1 MPPPS
6 PYLSIELLIP
16 SSADGGGKSGEGK
29 EHEDRKE
36 QEVAAGGERLRGG
49 EEPAREVGD
58 KHRGGGVRGIW
69 GTITDRGHCSGGS
82 TSHVLASG
90 TPESLSTPRLQPL
103 QAGGQSGLFVFKQHL
118 LLSNNKKNQNNRGQ
132 VQLGGGGDLPQGP
145 WVPPVT
151 RADGTM
157 GTVFRV
163 CTFCMQHTQ
172 TWTFVLLDF
181 SSPFLAGDIV

>member
-90 TPESLSTPRLQPL
+90 TPESPSTPRLQPL

-132 VQLGGGGDLPQGP
+132 VQLGGGGTCLKGP
-145 WVPPVT
+145 
-151 RADGTM
+151 G
-157 GTVFRV
+157 
-163 CTFCMQHTQ
+163 CH
-172 TWTFVLLDF
+172 L
-181 SSPFLAGDIV
+181 